1 MMTYSLLPFRMYV
14 SSDCTAI
21 SMKQYILQNMHH
33 KATLEDLYLLLQVR
47 FDDKYSI
54 VYRPLVLLIFA
65 SIRELVITEPLLP
78 SMRIT
83 IHYSTTM
90 NLPRNNVRIS
100 IFCVMIEAIFY
111 LTLYVVYTS
120 HYSLDLSK
128 PQGGSFSIQTLI
140 PLPLLW
146 EERGL

>member
-65 SIRELVITEPLLP
+65 SIRELVIIEPLLP

-83 IHYSTTM
+83 ITYLTIM
-90 NLPRNNVRIS
+90 NPPRNNVRIS
-100 IFCVMIEAIFY
+100 IFCVMIEAMFY
-111 LTLYVVYTS
+111 LNLYVVYTFP
-120 HYSLDLSK
+120 YSLDLSK
-128 PQGGSFSIQTLI
+128 LQSGSFSIQTLI

-146 EERGL
+146 EEHRL